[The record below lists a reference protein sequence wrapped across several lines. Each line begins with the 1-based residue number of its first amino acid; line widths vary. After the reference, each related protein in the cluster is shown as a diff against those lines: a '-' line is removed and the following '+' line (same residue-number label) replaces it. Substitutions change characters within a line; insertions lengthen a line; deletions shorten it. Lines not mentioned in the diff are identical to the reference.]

1 MYKVLQYVW
10 DLPSY
15 QPSVELLTSEAVQY
29 DGKEQEIPPLLRF
42 INMIIND
49 ATIQLDE
56 GLEVWNMD
64 ACEYERMELWVF
76 MCAEFGA
83 NWRATE
89 REKVWGMAII

>member
-15 QPSVELLTSEAVQY
+15 RPSVDLLTSEAVQY
-29 DGKEQEIPPLLRF
+29 DCKEQEIPPLLRF

-56 GLEVWNMD
+56 GLEV
-64 ACEYERMELWVF
+64 
-76 MCAEFGA
+76 
-83 NWRATE
+83 
-89 REKVWGMAII
+89 